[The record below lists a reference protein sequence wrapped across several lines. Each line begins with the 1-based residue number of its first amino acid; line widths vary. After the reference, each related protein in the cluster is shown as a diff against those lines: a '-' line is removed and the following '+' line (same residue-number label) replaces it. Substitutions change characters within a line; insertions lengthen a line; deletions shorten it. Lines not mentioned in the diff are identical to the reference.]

1 MASKLPVWG
10 IDVGQCSLKAIKL
23 QVAGDGKADMLA
35 FDLVEHEKT
44 LSQAKEEAVDTAKK
58 SIETFLS
65 RNDLKGSQVVVA
77 VPGQQTLTR
86 FTKMPPVEKKK
97 IPDMV
102 QYEASQQIPFDMDEV
117 VWDYQVFTEDESP
130 DVEVGIFAIRK
141 ELIRNYLMQFTD
153 LGIEPVMVQ
162 SSPMAS
168 YNAARFERP
177 AEDGKSTIL
186 LDMGALATD
195 LIVMEGNRIWSRPVP
210 IGGNRFTEALVSAFK
225 ISFSKAEKLKKNAA
239 ASKHARQI
247 FQAMRPVLADLVS
260 EIQRSIGFYTST
272 HREADITKVLGMGNA
287 FRLPG
292 LQKFLSQN
300 LQLDVDKLS
309 TFKNI
314 NAIAEKTPEFAD
326 NTMSFAVSYGLA
338 LQGLGMASVNA
349 SLLPLE
355 IRRTILWRKKQPW
368 FAASAACLALAAAA
382 MWVGNVSANAKIQDA
397 IGNIG
402 TISPRPVR
410 SLDEANR
417 IVSTGGS
424 GSALERA
431 AQVAGAAEFLKS
443 EYQKVSNQPTGDIGS
458 LQNMAKL
465 PENNVIVPRMI
476 NVIYEAFEA
485 AVPEELKEIKD
496 SRSYAEWAK
505 GRTRAERK
513 EAYLQLLQMQYD
525 EKDPA
530 DGLSDVKSIGGPG
543 WLITIH
549 GDATLKDGTPGW
561 LDNALVSRLKALGC
575 KPDQGF
581 YFDVVKLK
589 DVGDRP
595 TEGDLNIG
603 QESSSG
609 GRTEG
614 RGGRASR
621 GGRGRVRPG
630 RVAPGVRG
638 GRVPGIGSGFAESE
652 ALGPSALQDYLEKVK
667 TTDLLTDE
675 SLTTDQRFTIQII
688 ARKKNT
694 PANLVPD
701 EFKDLSKGDQN
712 TKDTADAPEVDE
724 GRRE

>member
-10 IDVGQCSLKAIKL
+10 IDVGQCSLKALKL
-23 QVAGDGKADMLA
+23 QVAGEDKVDMLA

-44 LSQAKEEAVDTAKK
+44 LSQAKEEAVDIAKK

-65 RNDLKGSQVVVA
+65 RNDLKGSQVVVS

-153 LGIEPVMVQ
+153 LDIEPVIVQ

-177 AEDGKSTIL
+177 AEEGKATIL

-272 HREADITKVLGMGNA
+272 HRDADITRVLGMGNA
-287 FRLPG
+287 FKLPG

-309 TFKNI
+309 TFKNL
-314 NAIAEKTPEFAD
+314 NALIEKTPEFTD
-326 NTMSFAVSYGLA
+326 NTMSYAVSYGLG

-355 IRRTILWRKKQPW
+355 LRRTILWRKKQPW

-382 MWVGNVSANAKIQDA
+382 MWVGNVSANAKIQEAVGAD
-397 IGNIG
+397 GV
-402 TISPRPVR
+402 ISAKPVR
-410 SLDEANR
+410 TLEEANH
-417 IVSTGGS
+417 IISSGGT

-431 AQVAGAAEFLKS
+431 EQVAGAAEFLRS
-443 EYQKVSNQPTGDIGS
+443 EYQKISSQPTGDLSS

-465 PENNVIVPRMI
+465 PENNVIIPRMLD
-476 NVIYEAFEA
+476 VVYQAFEDA
-485 AVPEELKEIKD
+485 TPEEVKEIEDPK
-496 SRSYAEWAK
+496 SYASWARGQK
-505 GRTRAERK
+505 RSERK
-513 EAYLQLLQMQYD
+513 EVWLQLLQMTYD
-525 EKDPA
+525 PKDPA
-530 DGLSDVKSIGGPG
+530 SNLSDEVKTAGGPG
-543 WLITIH
+543 WFIKIH
-549 GDATLKDGTPGW
+549 GDTTLAEGTAGW
-561 LDNALVSRLKALGC
+561 LYDALVSRLENLGR
-575 KPDQGF
+575 KPGQGF
-581 YFDVVKLK
+581 YFDIVKLSNI
-589 DVGDRP
+589 GDRP
-595 TEGDLNIG
+595 TEGTIVVE
-603 QESSSG
+603 QESTSS
-609 GRTEG
+609 RG
-614 RGGRASR
+614 RGGR
-621 GGRGRVRPG
+621 
-630 RVAPGVRG
+630 GVRG
-638 GRVPGIGSGFAESE
+638 GRRPGQRPG
-652 ALGPSALQDYLEKVK
+652 ALGPTRGRGVGPSISDNESPAASALEDYLEKVNK
-667 TTDLLTDE
+667 MDLLTDE
-675 SLTTDQRFTIQII
+675 SLTTDQRFTVEIVV
-688 ARKKNT
+688 RKKDT
-694 PANLVPD
+694 PTNLIPD
-701 EFKDLSKGDQN
+701 EFKADDAGNAAAK
-712 TKDTADAPEVDE
+712 DAPADPYATQE
-724 GRRE
+724 RRE